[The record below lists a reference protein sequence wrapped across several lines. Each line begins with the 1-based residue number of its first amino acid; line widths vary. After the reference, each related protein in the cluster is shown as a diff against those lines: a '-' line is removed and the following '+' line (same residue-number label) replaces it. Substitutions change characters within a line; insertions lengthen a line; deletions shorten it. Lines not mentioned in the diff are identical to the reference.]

1 MLNLD
6 NNSILLNKI
15 DKDNLGIIGYSQGG
29 AGALRAVTQFENG
42 KNYKAIF
49 TGSASYPLLAKN
61 FGWEYDVSKINI
73 PYFMTA
79 STGTSDDSGK
89 DPNKEYGGVA
99 PLSSLVDI
107 YNNMTD
113 NVFKVRARVTN
124 AEHEDMLLRT
134 DGYMTAWMLYHLQ
147 NDADAG
153 KVFIGDDA
161 EILNNSNWQDI
172 EKNN

>member
-1 MLNLD
+1 
-6 NNSILLNKI
+6 
-15 DKDNLGIIGYSQGG
+15 
-29 AGALRAVTQFENG
+29 
-42 KNYKAIF
+42 
-49 TGSASYPLLAKN
+49 
-61 FGWEYDVSKINI
+61 
-73 PYFMTA
+73 MTA

-89 DPNKEYGGVA
+89 DSNTEYGGVA